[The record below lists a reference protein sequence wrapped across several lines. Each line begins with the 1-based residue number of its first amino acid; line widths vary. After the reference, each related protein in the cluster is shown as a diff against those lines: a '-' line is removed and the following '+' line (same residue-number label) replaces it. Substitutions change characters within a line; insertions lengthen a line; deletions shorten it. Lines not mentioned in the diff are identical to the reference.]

1 MADLSI
7 EFAGIKSPNPFWL
20 ASAPP
25 TNSGEQVMRAFD
37 AGWGGAVWKTLGDPI
52 VDTSSRF
59 GSLDVG
65 NQRMVGFNN
74 IELITDR
81 PLAVNLREIREVKR
95 KYPDRA
101 LIVSLMVES
110 QDDWREI
117 IQRTVDTGCDGIELN
132 FGCPHG
138 MCERGMG
145 SAVGQEP
152 EVLKVVAGWAVE
164 FSRVP
169 VLIKLTPNVGDILEP
184 GVAAVEAGAH
194 GLSLINTIKSLIGVD
209 LDRWVP
215 YPVVGQR
222 STNGGYC
229 GPAVKPIALH
239 MVAALARDPRITVPI
254 SGIGGIATWRDAAE
268 FIALG
273 ATSVQVCTAAMHYG
287 FRIVEDLI
295 DGLSNYLDDK
305 GMKSVKELHR
315 RAIPAFQEW
324 GDLDLNYK
332 VVAEV
337 DPEACIGCNLC
348 YVACRDTA
356 VHCIHNAGEPLAQ
369 GHAAPTRAR
378 AVAAAG
384 QRGAHIVWVDE
395 TECIGCNL
403 CSHVCPVPGCIT
415 MKDVTNGAPFESW
428 NDRIARGT
436 AAVPGGLHDPAGA
449 PAQSSPRKS

>member
-7 EFAGIKSPNPFWL
+7 DFAGIRSPNPFWL

-25 TNSGEQVMRAFD
+25 TNTGDQVMRAFD
-37 AGWGGAVWKTLGDPI
+37 HGWGGAVWKTLGDPI

-81 PLAVNLREIREVKR
+81 PLDVNLREIRETKR
-95 KYPDRA
+95 RYPKHA
-101 LIVSLMVES
+101 VIVSLMVES
-110 QDDWREI
+110 REDWREI
-117 IQRTVDTGCDGIELN
+117 IRRVVDTGADGLELN

-152 EVLKVVAGWAVE
+152 EVLKTVAGWAVE
-164 FSRVP
+164 FSPIP
-169 VLIKLTPNVGDILEP
+169 VLVKLTPNVGDILEP
-184 GVAAVEAGAH
+184 GIAAAEAGVA
-194 GLSLINTIKSLIGVD
+194 GLSLINTIKSITGVD
-209 LDRWVP
+209 LDRMVP
-215 YPVVGQR
+215 HPVVGSR

-239 MVAALARDPRITVPI
+239 MVAAIAREPRVGLPI

-268 FIALG
+268 FLALG
-273 ATSVQVCTAAMHYG
+273 ATRVQVCTSVMHYG

-295 DGLSNYLDDK
+295 DGLSDFLDQR
-305 GMKSVKELHR
+305 GMRSVRELTG
-315 RAIPAFQEW
+315 RAIGAYSEW

-332 VVAEV
+332 VAAHV
-337 DPEACIGCNLC
+337 DPAKCIGCDLC
-348 YVACRDTA
+348 YVACRDGSVYA
-356 VHCIHNAGEPLAQ
+356 IHTGETPLEP
-369 GHAAPTRAR
+369 GHVAATRAAAIEAR
-378 AVAAAG
+378 AATGIHVT
-384 QRGAHIVWVDE
+384 WVDE
-395 TECIGCNL
+395 TACTGCNL

-415 MKDVTNGAPFESW
+415 MKDVTGGKPFESW

-436 AAVPGGLHDPAGA
+436 AKVPGGLHD
-449 PAQSSPRKS
+449 

>member
-7 EFAGIKSPNPFWL
+7 DFAGIKSPNPFWL

-25 TNSGEQVMRAFD
+25 TNSGEQVMRAFEL
-37 AGWGGAVWKTLGDPI
+37 GWGGAVWKTLGDPI

-65 NQRMVGFNN
+65 GQRMVGFNN

-81 PLAVNLREIREVKR
+81 PLDVNLKEIREVKKR
-95 KYPDRA
+95 YPKHA
-101 LIVSLMVES
+101 IIASLMVEKRE
-110 QDDWREI
+110 DWRDI
-117 IQRTVDTGCDGIELN
+117 IKAVIDHGCDGIELN

-164 FSRVP
+164 YSTVP

-209 LDRWVP
+209 LDRFVP
-215 YPVVGQR
+215 YPVVGR
-222 STNGGYC
+222 HSTNGGYC

-254 SGIGGIATWRDAAE
+254 SGIGGITTWRDAAE

-273 ATSVQVCTAAMHYG
+273 STSVQVCTAVMHYG
-287 FRIVEDLI
+287 FRIVEDMI
-295 DGLSNYLDDK
+295 DGLSNYLDSK
-305 GMKSVKELHR
+305 GMAAVDELPGE
-315 RAIPAFQEW
+315 AIPAFTEW
-324 GDLDLNYK
+324 GDPDLNYK
-332 VVAEV
+332 VIAHV
-337 DPEACIGCNLC
+337 DAEACIGCNLC
-348 YVACRDTA
+348 YV
-356 VHCIHNAGEPLAQ
+356 
-369 GHAAPTRAR
+369 
-378 AVAAAG
+378 
-384 QRGAHIVWVDE
+384 
-395 TECIGCNL
+395 
-403 CSHVCPVPGCIT
+403 
-415 MKDVTNGAPFESW
+415 
-428 NDRIARGT
+428 
-436 AAVPGGLHDPAGA
+436 
-449 PAQSSPRKS
+449 

>member
-7 EFAGIKSPNPFWL
+7 DFAGIKAPNPFWL

-25 TNSGEQVMRAFD
+25 TNTGEQVMRAFD

-59 GSLDVG
+59 GALSLGGV
-65 NQRMVGFNN
+65 RMAGFNN

-81 PLAVNLREIREVKR
+81 PLEVNLREIREVKR
-95 KYPDRA
+95 RYPDRA
-101 LIVSLMVES
+101 LIASLMVES
-110 QDDWREI
+110 KDDWREI
-117 IQRTVDTGCDGIELN
+117 IKRTEDTGCDGLELN

-164 FSRVP
+164 FARVP
-169 VLIKLTPNVGDILEP
+169 VLVKLTPNVGDIRVP
-184 GVAAVEAGAH
+184 GAAAVEAGAH
-194 GLSLINTIKSLIGVD
+194 GLSLINTIKSIVGVD
-209 LDRWVP
+209 LDRLVP
-215 YPVVGQR
+215 YPVVGSR

-239 MVAALARDPRITVPI
+239 MVAALGRDPRITVPI

-273 ATSVQVCTAAMHYG
+273 ATSVQVCTAVMHYG
-287 FRIVEDLI
+287 FRIVEDMI
-295 DGLSNYLDDK
+295 DGLSAYLDGK
-305 GMKSVKELHR
+305 GMKSVNELR
-315 RAIPAFQEW
+315 GLALPAYSEW

-332 VVAEV
+332 VVAHIDADKCV
-337 DPEACIGCNLC
+337 GCNLC

-356 VHCIHNAGEPLAQ
+356 VHCIHNAGEPLAP
-369 GHAAPTRAR
+369 GHLAPTRDAAIAASAAR
-378 AVAAAG
+378 RTHVP
-384 QRGAHIVWVDE
+384 WVDE
-395 TECIGCNL
+395 SECIGCNL
-403 CSHVCPVPGCIT
+403 CSHVCPVDGCIT
-415 MKDVTNGAPFESW
+415 MKDVTGDRPFESW
-428 NDRIARGT
+428 NDRIAKGT
-436 AAVPGGLHDPAGA
+436 HHVPGGLHD
-449 PAQSSPRKS
+449 R